1 MWNGDPRVPGEESGV
16 QGEEP
21 RLRNDR
27 VTFVPMSETRAT
39 ASAGQGEDA
48 PYLRVAWGIGGAM
61 DLDTVYIDGAFV
73 RPEKG
78 VTATLTD
85 PSTGRA
91 FATVAIGTAADVE
104 AAVAAADAAFPAW
117 AALSFAERADVLDRF
132 VAIWLRRAEEVAQS
146 VTREMGMPITM
157 SRLTNGVGA
166 AKTVEYY
173 AGLARTLEPE
183 QSRTPMFFEGTAVV
197 RRNPVGVV
205 AAIAPWNYPC
215 QLIATKVGPALA
227 AGCTVVLKPPIEN
240 AVTAHLIAEIAH
252 EAGIPAGV
260 LNVVVGDAEFG
271 QRLVADTRVAVVA
284 FTGSTAV
291 GRRIGAVVGE
301 RLGACNLE
309 LGGKSAAIVLDD
321 ADLDS
326 ALEALGP
333 LAFRNSGQTCFAQ
346 TRIVATP
353 GVYDAVVEGLAAW
366 TRTQLLGPADDETT
380 TFGPLATERQR
391 ETVRHFI
398 TQGLASGARLVSGG
412 LDAEVPDDGFFVAPT
427 LFADVDNSSVIAQE
441 EIFGP
446 VVCVIRADDED
457 DAVRIANDSMYGLA
471 GSVWTR
477 DVERGAALARRVQ
490 SGTVGVTGY
499 RPDMSAPFGG
509 IKGSGVGRENGPE
522 GLEPFLRSDSLY
534 LFGPVGA

>member
-1 MWNGDPRVPGEESGV
+1 M
-16 QGEEP
+16 
-21 RLRNDR
+21 
-27 VTFVPMSETRAT
+27 
-39 ASAGQGEDA
+39 
-48 PYLRVAWGIGGAM
+48 
-61 DLDTVYIDGAFV
+61 
-73 RPEKG
+73 
-78 VTATLTD
+78 
-85 PSTGRA
+85 
-91 FATVAIGTAADVE
+91 
-104 AAVAAADAAFPAW
+104 
-117 AALSFAERADVLDRF
+117 
-132 VAIWLRRAEEVAQS
+132 
-146 VTREMGMPITM
+146 
-157 SRLTNGVGA
+157 
-166 AKTVEYY
+166 
-173 AGLARTLEPE
+173 
-183 QSRTPMFFEGTAVV
+183 
-197 RRNPVGVV
+197 
-205 AAIAPWNYPC
+205 
-215 QLIATKVGPALA
+215 
-227 AGCTVVLKPPIEN
+227 
-240 AVTAHLIAEIAH
+240 
-252 EAGIPAGV
+252 
-260 LNVVVGDAEFG
+260 
-271 QRLVADTRVAVVA
+271 
-284 FTGSTAV
+284 
-291 GRRIGAVVGE
+291 
-301 RLGACNLE
+301 
-309 LGGKSAAIVLDD
+309 LDD
-321 ADLDS
+321 ADVAS
-326 ALEALGP
+326 AIEALGP

-366 TRTQLLGPADDETT
+366 TRTQLLGRADDETT

-490 SGTVGVTGY
+490 SGTVGVNGY

>member
-1 MWNGDPRVPGEESGV
+1 MNAVI
-16 QGEEP
+16 Q
-21 RLRNDR
+21 
-27 VTFVPMSETRAT
+27 T
-39 ASAGQGEDA
+39 AELA
-48 PYLRVAWGIGGAM
+48 PFHLLIGGKLVAGASTFEVINPATEAVFAACPRA
-61 DLDTVYIDGAFV
+61 DLAQ
-73 RPEKG
+73 
-78 VTATLTD
+78 LNQ
-85 PSTGRA
+85 
-91 FATVAIGTAADVE
+91 
-104 AAVAAADAAFPAW
+104 AVAAAKAAFPAW
-117 AALSFAERADVLDRF
+117 AATPLRERAALLLKLADALDAHAADIAPVLTQEQGKP
-132 VAIWLRRAEEVAQS
+132 L
-146 VTREMGMPITM
+146 G
-157 SRLTNGVGA
+157 GA
-166 AKTVEYY
+166 AYEMMIAAGTLRAFAAMDLPATVIKD
-173 AGLARTLEPE
+173 
-183 QSRTPMFFEGTAVV
+183 TADTRVI
-197 RRNPVGVV
+197 RQRSPLGVV

-301 RLGACNLE
+301 RLGTCNLE

-321 ADLDS
+321 ADVAS
-326 ALEALGP
+326 AIEALGP

-366 TRTQLLGPADDETT
+366 TRTQLLGRADDETT

-490 SGTVGVTGY
+490 SGTVGVNGY